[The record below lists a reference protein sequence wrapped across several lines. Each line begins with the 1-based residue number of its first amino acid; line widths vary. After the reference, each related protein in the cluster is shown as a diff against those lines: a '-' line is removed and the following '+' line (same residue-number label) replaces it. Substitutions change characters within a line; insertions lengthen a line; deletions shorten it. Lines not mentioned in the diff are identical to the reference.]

1 LDRFNEAYG
10 VDLFEISTYYNKE
23 YWE

>member
-23 YWE
+23 YWK